1 VHAEKLKEVRTHRLG
16 REARHGHSRQF
27 SRDWAVSGYR
37 GISEGAERD
46 VQASAWFKAPETGL
60 SKSMRAEIRPS
71 AVMKKGRF
79 SDHFRIMHR
88 GKQSFSIFPVGKAA
102 SL

>member
-1 VHAEKLKEVRTHRLG
+1 VVQSA
-16 REARHGHSRQF
+16 
-27 SRDWAVSGYR
+27 RDWTFEINAR
-37 GISEGAERD
+37 RNPPECRNEERS
-46 VQASAWFKAPETGL
+46 V
-60 SKSMRAEIRPS
+60 
-71 AVMKKGRF
+71 